1 MILSFLVTFELS
13 IRLNVDTVHD
23 QGLGILRRKKNI
35 DPFFMSFFTIYFILS
50 EKNVLNTNPIS
61 ILIPI
66 KIHLV

>member
-35 DPFFMSFFTIYFILS
+35 FYVILYHILYFIR
-50 EKNVLNTNPIS
+50 KNVLNTNPIF

>member
-23 QGLGILRRKKNI
+23 QGLGILRRKK

-50 EKNVLNTNPIS
+50 EKMS
-61 ILIPI
+61 SIPI
-66 KIHLV
+66 QYLY

>member
-23 QGLGILRRKKNI
+23 QGLGILRRKKRSVFYVI
-35 DPFFMSFFTIYFILS
+35 LYHILYFIR
-50 EKNVLNTNPIS
+50 KNVLNTNPIF